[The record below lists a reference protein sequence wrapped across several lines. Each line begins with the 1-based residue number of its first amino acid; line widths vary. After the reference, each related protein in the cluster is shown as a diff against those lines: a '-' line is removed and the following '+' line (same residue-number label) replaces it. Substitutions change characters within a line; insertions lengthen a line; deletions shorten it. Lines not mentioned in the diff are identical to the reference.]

1 MVLNGSLKLW
11 ISKKLQYNEEVA
23 VVVNIA
29 RSIVFFKLGSGKG
42 AGLIQQI
49 LGKLNKSP

>member
-23 VVVNIA
+23 VVVA
-29 RSIVFFKLGSGKG
+29 SFFKIGEWEGGGGSSSKFL
-42 AGLIQQI
+42 A
-49 LGKLNKSP
+49 S

>member
-42 AGLIQQI
+42 AGAHPANSWQEAY
-49 LGKLNKSP
+49 